1 MIYLVVVALWELQE
15 SQLIQFLQCP
25 IKKNGTGCGKRQG
38 MIMVF
43 VWNLGRGPVSRLF
56 RTGIVVCMVVIH
68 AELLGL
74 DV

>member
-1 MIYLVVVALWELQE
+1 M
-15 SQLIQFLQCP
+15 QFLQCP

-38 MIMVF
+38 IMVF